1 MAASLL
7 ASAARIGATI
17 SLARA
22 RGQHYGPAGMTQDK
36 SSQSEAAGQNGGGD
50 LFNTT
55 AGWVL
60 FAAGLGLGLSILA
73 GKYFHGDKPE
83 RPEKLGY
90 VIEGVV
96 EEGAGPA
103 EMSMAEAL
111 SIMPATDLIAAGEKA
126 YSKCQSCHSIDA
138 GGANGIGP
146 NLAGVMG
153 GPVAAKAGF
162 AYSAELK
169 ALGGQWDWERMN
181 EWLKNPKAYV
191 AGTKMS
197 FAGLSKVED
206 RASIAM
212 YLNSKGANLPVP
224 DFVAAAAEGVAP
236 AEGEVVAAEGEA
248 TVPAD
253 DAAPAGGAAAP
264 AS

>member
-1 MAASLL
+1 
-7 ASAARIGATI
+7 
-17 SLARA
+17 
-22 RGQHYGPAGMTQDK
+22 MTQDN
-36 SSQSEAAGQNGGGD
+36 SSQDNAAGQNGGGD
-50 LFNTT
+50 LFNTA

-60 FAAGLGLGLSILA
+60 FAAGLGLGLSILS

-96 EEGAGPA
+96 EDTAGPA
-103 EMSMAEAL
+103 EISIGEAL
-111 SIMPATDLIAAGEKA
+111 NAVPAADLIAAGEKA
-126 YSKCQSCHSIDA
+126 FSKCQSCHTVAA

-153 GPVAAKAGF
+153 GPVAAKGGF

-169 ALGGQWDWERMN
+169 ALGGTWDWDKMDA
-181 EWLKNPKAYV
+181 WLKNPKGYV

-206 RASIAM
+206 RAAISA
-212 YLNSKGANLPVP
+212 YLNSIGGNIAIP
-224 DFVAAAAEGVAP
+224 AAAAPAAAP
-236 AEGEVVAAEGEA
+236 AEGEAAAAEAEAEGVAAAEA
-248 TVPAD
+248 GTDPK
-253 DAAPAGGAAAP
+253 AAQ
-264 AS
+264 

>member
-1 MAASLL
+1 
-7 ASAARIGATI
+7 
-17 SLARA
+17 
-22 RGQHYGPAGMTQDK
+22 MTQDN
-36 SSQSEAAGQNGGGD
+36 SSQDSAAGQNGGGD
-50 LFNTT
+50 LFNTA

-60 FAAGLGLGLSILA
+60 FAAGLGLGLSILS
-73 GKYFHGDKPE
+73 GKYFHGDDPQ

-90 VIEGVV
+90 VIEGAV
-96 EEGAGPA
+96 EESAGPA

-111 SIMPATDLIAAGEKA
+111 NTMPAAELIAAGEKA
-126 YSKCQSCHSIDA
+126 YSKCQSCHTIDA

-153 GPVAAKAGF
+153 GPVAAKGGF

-169 ALGGQWDWERMN
+169 ALGGTWDWDKMN
-181 EWLKNPKAYV
+181 NWLKNPKGLV

-206 RASIAM
+206 RAAIAA

-224 DFVAAAAEGVAP
+224 SFVADAAAGAAAEGAAAEAE
-236 AEGEVVAAEGEA
+236 AEGVAAAEA
-248 TVPAD
+248 GTEP
-253 DAAPAGGAAAP
+253 AAATE
-264 AS
+264 